1 MSELR
6 LTFSYIWNS
15 FVNGRKRIGEGT
27 YFYRADAAI
36 YGALALSGALRR
48 SRLIDFKEAY
58 HGT

>member
-27 YFYRADAAI
+27 FFYRADAAI
-36 YGALALSGALRR
+36 YGALALSEALRR

>member
-1 MSELR
+1 M
-6 LTFSYIWNS
+6 
-15 FVNGRKRIGEGT
+15 NGRMRIGAGT

-36 YGALALSGALRR
+36 YGALALSGAFRR

>member
-1 MSELR
+1 MEQFR
-6 LTFSYIWNS
+6 ERTHAHRGKGHI
-15 FVNGRKRIGEGT
+15 
-27 YFYRADAAI
+27 FYRTDAAI